1 LENVI
6 VSAVVKAKNGT
17 IRLEYL
23 KEKLR
28 EREPAAPR
36 GGNRKK
42 ENKVAARQA
51 LRAAL
56 MKRLQ
61 ENGRDMDEA
70 AGHFGKKKSW
80 AYELLKEAC

>member
-1 LENVI
+1 VI
-6 VSAVVKAKNGT
+6 VSAVVKAKTGT

-28 EREPAAPR
+28 EREPAVPR

-42 ENKVAARQA
+42 ENKVAAREA

-61 ENGRDMDEA
+61 ENGRDFDEA
-70 AGHFGKKKSW
+70 AAHFGKRKSW
-80 AYELLKEAC
+80 AYELLQEAC